1 MRGSKLILVW
11 PLSLPAPTIYSI
23 YYGTRN
29 IDVAWKPKLSAIPVL
44 FKEVIGDQT
53 VVEGNEETLERI
65 ARAVQ

>member
-1 MRGSKLILVW
+1 MRGSKLILAW
-11 PLSLPAPTIYSI
+11 PLSLQAATIYSI

-29 IDVAWKPKLSAIPVL
+29 IDVAWKPKLSPIPLL

-53 VVEGNEETLERI
+53 VEGNEETLERI

>member
-1 MRGSKLILVW
+1 MRGSKLILAW

-29 IDVAWKPKLSAIPVL
+29 IDVAWKPKLSAIPLL
-44 FKEVIGDQT
+44 FKEVIWDHT
-53 VVEGNEETLERI
+53 VEDNEEALERI